1 MKKIGFIGAYDK
13 TDLIIYIAK
22 ILTTLGKKVIVV
34 DTTITQKA
42 KYVVPAISPTTTY
55 VTEFEKIDIAVGM
68 KNEQDIKRYLG
79 ISEEQNLE
87 YDFMFVDTDNIE
99 GFEKF
104 NLQEA
109 QKNYFVTSFDL
120 YSLKR
125 GLEILNNL
133 QNVTS
138 LTKVLFSKDA
148 LKEDD
153 DYLNFLSLGY
163 KIVWND
169 EYSRIYFPIENGD
182 LSVIY
187 ENQRVAKVR
196 FKKLSVQYKDSLAYM
211 SEEILGDASE
221 SSVRRAI
228 KTIEKGV

>member
-22 ILTTLGKKVIVV
+22 ILTTLGKKVLVV

-42 KYVVPAISPTTTY
+42 KYVVPAIDPTVTY
-55 VTEFEKIDIAVGM
+55 ITEFEKIDIAIGM
-68 KNEQDIKRYLG
+68 KDEENIKKYLG
-79 ISEEQNLE
+79 LNAEQNLE

-99 GFEKF
+99 GFNKF

-120 YSLKR
+120 YSLKK
-125 GLEILNNL
+125 GLEVLSDL
-133 QNVTS
+133 QSVTS
-138 LTKVLFSKDA
+138 LTKVLFSEEA
-148 LKEDD
+148 LKEND

-163 KIVWND
+163 KIVWSGYN
-169 EYSRIYFPIENGD
+169 IYFPIENGD

-187 ENQRVAKVR
+187 ENQRVAKIK
-196 FKKLSVQYKDSLAYM
+196 FKKLSIQYKDSLSEMA
-211 SEEILGDASE
+211 EEILGDVNS
-221 SSVRRAI
+221 SSVRRAV